1 MPSALRTLI
10 LKELKELL
18 RDPKVLIGMVLMP
31 VLILPLMGGALDISQ
46 EAVAKELAHASIGVW
61 DRDHSAASSTLIAFL
76 RPPNLNQTVIP
87 ISAANEVEAA
97 ANLLATNTTVLLEI
111 PAGYGANIS
120 RGVRG
125 LLHVFVAIKSMG
137 LAESSKGSLA
147 GQVIDTYGYYL
158 SLQKIESLLEQANI
172 TGVNPTAVY
181 SPLSVEYS
189 SVIKGN
195 IVDVPPQSI
204 LGVMLSQGIML
215 PLVSI
220 MLLTF
225 AMQIAATSIAVE
237 KEEKTL
243 ETLMTL
249 PVSRLTILTGKLAG
263 SIIVAVAGAVAY
275 IIGFGY
281 YMNSAFGFAGSEA
294 FNMNLSSLGLALNL
308 QGLVLL
314 GITIFVTLVSGLALA
329 LSIAVF
335 TDSVRSAQSLVGVI
349 YLPAMIPMIVLMFV
363 DIQMLPLPFQIV
375 LYAVPYTHTILASQ
389 AIFMGN
395 YSTVFTSILYISLF
409 TVIVLYVAAK
419 IFTSERVITAR
430 ISPRKFSLRW
440 RRGPT

>member
-18 RDPKVLIGMVLMP
+18 RDPKVLVGMVLMP
-31 VLILPLMGGALDISQ
+31 VLILPLMGGALNVSQ
-46 EAVAKELAHASIGVW
+46 EAVARELARASIGVW
-61 DRDHSAASSTLIAFL
+61 DRDHSAASSSLIAFL
-76 RPPNLNQTVIP
+76 SNQTVVP
-87 ISAANEVEAA
+87 ISATSEADA
-97 ANLLATNTTVLLEI
+97 VANLLGTNTTVLLEI
-111 PAGYGANIS
+111 PAGYGFNIS

-125 LLHVFVAIKSMG
+125 FLHVFVAIKSMG
-137 LAESSKGSLA
+137 IAESSKGSLA

-158 SLQKIESLLEQANI
+158 SLQKIGSLLERANV
-172 TGVNPTAVY
+172 TGVKSWDIY

-204 LGVMLSQGIML
+204 LGVMMSQGIML

-275 IIGFGY
+275 MVGFGY
-281 YMNSAFGFAGSEA
+281 YMSSAFGFAGSEA
-294 FNMNLSSLGLALNL
+294 LTPSLSSLGLALNL
-308 QGLVLL
+308 QGLFLL

-349 YLPAMIPMIVLMFV
+349 YLPAMVPMIVLMFV
-363 DIQMLPLPFQIV
+363 DIKMLPLPFQIL

-389 AIFMGN
+389 AIFMGD

-409 TVIVLYVAAK
+409 TVIVLYIAAK

-430 ISPRKFSLRW
+430 IRPRKFSLSL
-440 RRGPT
+440 RRGR